1 MVGCTTKHH
10 IHHNTRLADVH
21 ANFGAAAKILRFIL
35 QSAVLGVGAY
45 LVVMEQA
52 SGGIM
57 IASAIVMGR
66 ALAPVEVALTNW
78 KQLVAAREGIG
89 RLRAILKVT
98 AAPAAPAV
106 VLQRPHRSLIGRR
119 PQRCRARYAENS
131 RLPAVVRPEGRKWT
145 GASRCQRGG
154 EIVAREGARRH
165 LAGRDGCC
173 AARRRANR
181 PLGF

>member
-1 MVGCTTKHH
+1 MTGRLAERWSAANEHH

-21 ANFGAAAKILRFIL
+21 ANLGAAAKVMRFIL

-66 ALAPVEVALTNW
+66 ALAPVEVALSNW

-98 AAPAAPAV
+98 ARADGACSRSAAPSS
-106 VLQRPHRSLIGRR
+106 QPEGRR
-119 PQRCRARYAENS
+119 PQRHRARNAKD
-131 RLPAVVRPEGRKWT
+131 RRFPG
-145 GASRCQRGG
+145 
-154 EIVAREGARRH
+154 IV
-165 LAGRDGCC
+165 
-173 AARRRANR
+173 
-181 PLGF
+181 